1 MARSETD
8 AVNTT
13 ARDDVPSIDPPRHP
27 HAWRA
32 TARGM
37 LAISMSN
44 TTGQPMADL
53 IYGQSPAIDP
63 TPYRVERFR

>member
-1 MARSETD
+1 MARSETG

-27 HAWRA
+27 HAWLA

-37 LAISMSN
+37 LGISMSN
-44 TTGQPMADL
+44 TTGHPMADQ
-53 IYGQSPAIDP
+53 IDGQSPAIDP
-63 TPYRVERFR
+63 TPYRVERFQ